1 MLFISYWDKE
11 KAFQLLYMKPI
22 QWRHCPNTKRCY
34 GLVITQDFIESASE
48 WDDRIHPWINSRL
61 SQDLIDALWTMQR
74 ALMFG
79 SPMSSLVLW
88 PQRYSEL
95 LFFPVLIKIPGP
107 EEPFLKQI
115 APKPLGSHA
124 QFKFQWSG
132 IFQWKKKK
140 SLIEKFLTSSNPINF
155 TVVAHMLMRA
165 VCVRLLLNLQNTI
178 PRTCILYVVWH
189 RHIWFIFRI
198 LKQYYEHFI
207 RLQKWVL

>member
-1 MLFISYWDKE
+1 
-11 KAFQLLYMKPI
+11 MKPI
-22 QWRHCPNTKRCY
+22 QWRDRPNTERCY
-34 GLVITQDFIESASE
+34 GLVIAQDLTESTSD
-48 WDDRIHPWINSRL
+48 WDDRIHPCMNSRL
-61 SQDLIDALWTMQR
+61 SEDLIDAVWTMQQ
-74 ALMFG
+74 AHMFG
-79 SPMSSLVLW
+79 FSMSSPVLW
-88 PQRYSEL
+88 LQCYSEL

-132 IFQWKKKK
+132 IFQRKKK

-189 RHIWFIFRI
+189 RHIWFIFCI